1 MTKLQLI
8 SQEVIQ

>member
-8 SQEVIQ
+8 PKTS